1 MKDHKLIFFLLLSF
15 FSFGQEREEALIAQN
30 NIFTVS
36 YNEVYEQPNW
46 VEYKVRKITKKADRK
61 GLNFYTVD
69 SVWTSNNADYK
80 NNIWD
85 KGHLAPAAAFSDS
98 EGNLK
103 ATFSF
108 LNCTLQHQR
117 LNRKEWAQLEQQVR
131 NWAKVFGDMSVEV
144 DVLFESNHRVLPTG
158 AHVPSGFIKR
168 IQFPD
173 GTTKCFYFPNDDTLN
188 KNWSQFEI
196 ECD

>member
-1 MKDHKLIFFLLLSF
+1 M
-15 FSFGQEREEALIAQN
+15 
-30 NIFTVS
+30 FTVS
-36 YNEVYEQPNW
+36 YNELYEQPNW
-46 VEYKVRKITKKADRK
+46 ITYCVRDVPKNVDRK
-61 GLNFYTVD
+61 GYNFRKGTR
-69 SVWTSNNADYK
+69 VWTSNNADYK

-98 EGNLK
+98 EANLK

-131 NWAKVFGDMSVEV
+131 YWARDFGDMSVEV
-144 DVLFESNHRVLPTG
+144 DVLFESNHQVLPTG

-173 GTTKCFYFPNDDTLN
+173 GVAKCFYFPNEDTFN
-188 KNWSQFEI
+188 KNWTQFEI
-196 ECD
+196 ACD